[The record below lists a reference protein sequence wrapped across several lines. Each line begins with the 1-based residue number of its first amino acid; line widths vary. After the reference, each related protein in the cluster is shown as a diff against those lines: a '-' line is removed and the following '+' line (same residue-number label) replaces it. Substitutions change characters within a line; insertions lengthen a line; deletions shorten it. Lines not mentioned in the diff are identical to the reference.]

1 MAFLGS
7 LLGGLAGAAATVAP
21 IISTVSTVGT
31 LFRGGGGG
39 APEPSGDIT
48 FRSRLPSSPYY
59 SPFLLRRHWALP
71 TRMSLAGVGI
81 EVGDPTRVM
90 MSKQPWLR

>member
-39 APEPSGDIT
+39 GTEPSGDIT
-48 FRSRLPSSPYY
+48 FQSRLPSSPFY
-59 SPFLLRRHWALP
+59 SPFFLRRHWALP
-71 TRMSLAGVGI
+71 TRMSLIATPNAAHTLYAFK
-81 EVGDPTRVM
+81 DSWR
-90 MSKQPWLR
+90 